1 MIHRD
6 LKASNILLDH
16 QMNPSVALVFATLIS
31 MAFVD
36 SFGRCQTLISSR
48 DYHSLTFWF
57 SIVELRCSTPV
68 TAQSKGSLSVLI
80 KNTKGYQ
87 ARGEKGL
94 FLDFSRPQ
102 LAQDSIWLAGAMEL
116 PPE

>member
-1 MIHRD
+1 MEKGLLYLHEDSRLRVIHRD

-36 SFGRCQTLISSR
+36 SF
-48 DYHSLTFWF
+48 
-57 SIVELRCSTPV
+57 VELRCSTPV

-87 ARGEKGL
+87 GRGQKGL
-94 FLDFSRPQ
+94 FLDFSRSQ
-102 LAQDSIWLAGAMEL
+102 LSQPTLRREGDA
-116 PPE
+116 